1 MVEVRE
7 GLEQQSQAAHAHSG
21 GCRGPA
27 AQPWAWGSRR
37 VLGTAGRLRLVAG
50 SQHCLQVALD
60 EYAKGHLI
68 TIKLG
73 CPALA
78 GVQQSRQ
85 ELMAYY
91 CVYVWASAGH

>member
-27 AQPWAWGSRR
+27 ARPWARSSRR

-50 SQHCLQVALD
+50 SQHSLQVAL
-60 EYAKGHLI
+60 EGHAKGHLV
-68 TIKLG
+68 KCNLG
-73 CPALA
+73 CAPLA

-85 ELMAYY
+85 D
-91 CVYVWASAGH
+91 